1 SGRAPRLASSISCAA
16 EAVAIGTE
24 AGVRIDGK
32 LARAIRSPAFFGRA
46 IPGAAAQHSFCA
58 RGRPLRVVTRTF
70 LVIAFAVVVV
80 AHLPDVAVHIKEAPL
95 VRQLLPDRLRFAPG
109 VRFEPGILRQVR
121 RGVTE
126 AGFAGAAG
134 P

>member
-1 SGRAPRLASSISCAA
+1 SSIFAAGVHAPNLQNATPFAYKRDRPPELGKVDSCRSLRRNACWPEANFLLPQLGCRERGRFGGSGRAPRLASSISCAA

-70 LVIAFAVVVV
+70 
-80 AHLPDVAVHIKEAPL
+80 
-95 VRQLLPDRLRFAPG
+95 
-109 VRFEPGILRQVR
+109 
-121 RGVTE
+121 
-126 AGFAGAAG
+126 
-134 P
+134 